1 MDLKKIF
8 GWIVLSIGLLI
19 IFWILFSSYN
29 IFTGKTKTPEV
40 FKYEIKIE
48 TNEKEEI
55 SLKPE
60 EIKKEVEEMIQNQLA
75 QIVPTDFIVKIL
87 NLISWSILAAIF
99 IFGASK
105 ISEIGIKLLK
115 D

>member
-1 MDLKKIF
+1 MDFKKIF
-8 GWIVLSIGLLI
+8 GWIVLLIGLLM
-19 IFWILFSSYN
+19 IFWILLSSYN
-29 IFTGKTKTPEV
+29 VFTGKTRIPEV
-40 FKYEIKIE
+40 FKFETKTK

-60 EIKKEVEEMIQNQLA
+60 EIQKEIEGMIQNQLA
-75 QIVPTDFIVKIL
+75 QIIPTDFIAKIL

-105 ISEIGIKLLK
+105 ISEIGIKLIR
-115 D
+115 